1 MKFLLDENF
10 PKAAILLL
18 ESCGH
23 QAEDIRGTKKEGA
36 EDSVIFQLAQDLN
49 AVFLTTDKDFFH
61 TVPHLF
67 EEHHGVVVII
77 LRQPNRENILSKL
90 DWHKFKAQRKRE
102 FSKAV
107 KELNNSK
114 ITNSRIIKASIGL
127 NKDKSDYKLSAY
139 LKNPK
144 QIEAVLV

>member
-90 DWHKFKAQRKRE
+90 EWFLNYTE
-102 FSKAV
+102 SK
-107 KELNNSK
+107 K
-114 ITNSRIIKASIGL
+114 IRNRIYL
-127 NKDKSDYKLSAY
+127 LKDKTFSVYT
-139 LKNPK
+139 
-144 QIEAVLV
+144 